1 MAAVRKNGLEDH
13 VQDFKY
19 SAMKELTEQQTR
31 YAPPARRQEQVSR
44 AERLLAEIE
53 PGKSYPYQY
62 VCFRVTDYRSDAH
75 ADLLLGGDDLRNDL
89 TLFIRRVERSVPAVP
104 LEHAVEPM
112 LTLEEISKRF
122 NVSTKTI
129 SRWRTRG

>member
-19 SAMKELTEQQTR
+19 SALKELTEQQTR

-44 AERLLAEIE
+44 AERLLSEVE

-62 VCFRVTDYRSDAH
+62 VCFRLTEYRSDAH
-75 ADLLLGGDDLRNDL
+75 PDLLIPGSDLRHDL
-89 TLFIRRVERSVPAVP
+89 GLFIRKVERSVPAVP
-104 LEHAVEPM
+104 IEQAVEPM
-112 LTLEEISKRF
+112 LTLEE
-122 NVSTKTI
+122 
-129 SRWRTRG
+129 